1 VPDSTVPIREDGH
14 QPGPEP
20 GPRDVLTSL
29 PTPAP
34 GTVRRTVSLEV
45 TPEPSW
51 DRGLVVAATARDL
64 LVGPDGTGRVLNA
77 RGLTVT
83 LDARSRIT
91 AVSGDLPTPV
101 MDGLAGSSAVS
112 GFRAHL
118 ATLAEAGLDPCSLE
132 SALLD
137 DLPTVRLISGYASMM
152 ELRREFPHSAG
163 RSPMLGVCAGW
174 APGASADRRVR
185 SGTPLLTPLPP
196 APALASMT
204 TDAVEFHAEPA
215 ARAGSMRRRRILDV
229 VRHGDALGIFQ
240 YFRDS
245 HLDPALREGSLHEY
259 VVRATASAGDR
270 LSLTGIDVEPRAL
283 PFPECPLALPHVPD
297 LLGTSLHEITG
308 TVRARLSGTR
318 GCTHLN
324 DVLRFLRY
332 VPALCSLAPAG

>member
-1 VPDSTVPIREDGH
+1 MSGSAVPIREDGH
-14 QPGPEP
+14 GPESEP

-29 PTPAP
+29 PSPAP

-45 TPEPSW
+45 TPGPTW

-64 LVGPDGTGRVLNA
+64 LVGPDGIGRVLDA
-77 RGLTVT
+77 RELTVT
-83 LDARSRIT
+83 LDATSQIT
-91 AVSGDLPTPV
+91 GVSGDLPTPV
-101 MDGLAGSSAVS
+101 MDGLAGMSAAG
-112 GFRAHL
+112 GFRARL
-118 ATLAEAGLDPCSLE
+118 ATLVEAGLQPYSLE

-137 DLPTVRLISGYASMM
+137 DLPTVRLISGYAVMM
-152 ELRREFPHSAG
+152 EMAGEFPHSAG
-163 RSPMLGVCAGW
+163 PSPMVGVCAGW

-185 SGTPLLTPLPP
+185 SGIPLLTPLPP

-204 TDAVEFHAEPA
+204 TEAGEFHAEPA

-229 VRHGDALGIFQ
+229 VRHGDALAIFQ

-245 HLDPALREGSLHEY
+245 HLDPALREGALHEY
-259 VVRATASAGDR
+259 VVRATASAVDG
-270 LSLTGIDVEPRAL
+270 LPLTAIDVEPRVL
-283 PFPECPLALPHVPD
+283 PFPECPLASRHVPD

-308 TVRARLSGTR
+308 TVRARLPGTR

-332 VPALCSLAPAG
+332 VPALSSLASAG